1 MQTVIFDE
9 PDLAKTFAGSV
20 DDGGPVCMLNLLRY
34 RAQADYAGH
43 PEQPRRSGREAYQRY
58 MELAFP
64 IIGKVGIRM
73 VFMGSC
79 LAHVIAPPAERW
91 DDMLLVEY
99 PTRGVF
105 VAALSAPDYR
115 AVVFHRTAALQDS
128 RLIAFR
134 GGALSVPLPGVNS
147 GAT

>member
-9 PDLAKTFAGSV
+9 PDLAKTFAGFA

-34 RAQADYAGH
+34 RELADYAGH
-43 PEQPRRSGREAYQRY
+43 SDQPRRTGREAYQRY
-58 MELAFP
+58 VELAFP
-64 IIGKVGIRM
+64 IIGAAGVRM
-73 VFMGSC
+73 VFMGTC

-99 PTRGVF
+99 PTRSAF
-105 VAALSAPDYR
+105 VDALSSPEYR
-115 AVVFHRTAALQDS
+115 AVVFHRTAGLQDS

-134 GGALSVPLPGVNS
+134 GGALSIPLPGT
-147 GAT
+147 GKRA

>member
-1 MQTVIFDE
+1 MQTVLFTE
-9 PDLAKTFAGSV
+9 PDLAKPFAECA

-43 PEQPRRSGREAYQRY
+43 PEQPHRSGREAYQHY

-73 VFMGSC
+73 IFMGTC

-99 PTRGVF
+99 PTREVV
-105 VAALSAPDYR
+105 VAALSMPEYR
-115 AVVFHRTAALQDS
+115 AVVFHRTAGLQDS

-134 GGALSVPLPGVNS
+134 GGALSVPLPAANS
-147 GAT
+147 GAA